1 MDYLLEGIT
10 GALGLLFSGN
20 EETFSALLTTLEAST
35 LSICGALLLGLPGG
49 FFLGYYNFPLKK
61 QLRSVVDTLLAL
73 PTVVVGLLVYAF
85 ISKQGPLGDMGLLFT
100 VPGIA
105 IAQMIL
111 ILPIVISLSATAI
124 ESLDRR
130 LRPTLLAL
138 GARRG
143 QILMTSLSEARF
155 AVMTAAVTAYGRAIS
170 EVGISMMI
178 GGNIKWSTRTVTTA
192 IALETGKGEFA
203 MGIALGLVLLTISF
217 TINGLLVLLR
227 GKHGR

>member
-1 MDYLLEGIT
+1 MDYLLEGVT

-20 EETFSALLTTLEAST
+20 EETYFALLTTLEAST

-49 FFLGYYNFPLKK
+49 FILGYYNFPLKK

-203 MGIALGLVLLTISF
+203 MGIALGLVLLVISF
-217 TINGLLVLLR
+217 TVNGLLVLLR